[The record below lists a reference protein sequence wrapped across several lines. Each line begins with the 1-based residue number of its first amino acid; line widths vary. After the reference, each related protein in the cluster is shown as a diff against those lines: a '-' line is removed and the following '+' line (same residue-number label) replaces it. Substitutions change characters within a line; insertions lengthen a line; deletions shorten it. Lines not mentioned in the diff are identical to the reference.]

1 MTMTA
6 GIAEI
11 SFDEFYKKNYL
22 LVYRYI
28 KKKIFNA
35 EDAED
40 LASVVF
46 TYCFQ
51 NWERYDASKASLSS
65 WLFMIVNSRLKNYY
79 RDRKSFVD
87 FDSLSFMIG
96 ENQDSLDQA
105 LELDDIRQALA
116 EALKTLP
123 EKHCQLVIYK
133 YFMNLPDSEIAE
145 RLEMSSGNVRVTCH
159 RVLKRLSQTM
169 KGFE

>member
-6 GIAEI
+6 CIDKM
-11 SFDEFYKKNYL
+11 SFDDFYRKNYL

-35 EDAED
+35 EDSED

-46 TYCFQ
+46 TYCYQ
-51 NWERYDASKASLSS
+51 NWDRYDPAKASLSS

-79 RDRKSFVD
+79 RDKKTFVD
-87 FDSLSFMIG
+87 FDTLSFVIG
-96 ENQDSLDQA
+96 DNQDSLDHA
-105 LELDDIRQALA
+105 VELDDIRRALA
-116 EALKTLP
+116 EALKELP
-123 EKHCQLVIYK
+123 EKQSQLIIYK
-133 YFMNLPDSEIAE
+133 YFMNLTDNEIADK
-145 RLEMSSGNVRVTCH
+145 LMMTAGNVRVTCH
-159 RVLKRLSQTM
+159 RVLKRLGQSM